1 MIMEKEY
8 IVTSD
13 GEATTESTFL
23 LLAGPTVTIEV
34 VKWMTSF

>member
-1 MIMEKEY
+1 MEKEY

-23 LLAGPTVTIEV
+23 LLAGPTAKIEV
-34 VKWMTSF
+34 VKWMKSV